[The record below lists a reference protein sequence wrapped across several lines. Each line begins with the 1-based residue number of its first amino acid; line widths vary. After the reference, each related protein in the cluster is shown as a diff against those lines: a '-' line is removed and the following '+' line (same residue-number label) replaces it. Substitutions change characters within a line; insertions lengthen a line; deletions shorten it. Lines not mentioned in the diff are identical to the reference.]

1 MCGIAGIIS
10 LNSNLVQQNQLNL
23 MLDSIAHRGPDGH
36 DTWINK
42 VGNVGFGHRRL
53 SIIDLS
59 ISASQ
64 PMHYLSRYTIVF
76 NGEIYNYVELR
87 NELIQL
93 GYVLNNHSDT
103 EVLLALYDLKKEKCL
118 NDLDGMFAFVIW
130 DDVEKKLFFA
140 RDRFGEKP
148 LYYSFHNGYLF
159 FASEMKALW
168 AAGVPR
174 TVNFEMLHLYFV
186 NGNLHNPYD
195 ISATFFQGIKKFP
208 SANFAYLNFTNAT
221 IRTEKYWSLNNVSKV
236 TNITEQEASQ
246 QFFEL
251 LELSVKRRL
260 RSDVPVGSSLSGG
273 LDSSSIV
280 SMINYLK
287 KDSGLKQLTFSARF
301 PGYAKD
307 EGEYMQMVIDSTNVT
322 PYFTYP
328 NENGFIDSFEKIMY
342 HQEEPFTSSS
352 IFAQFEVMKLAK
364 ENNVTVLLDGQGADE
379 MLGGYHYYYPTY
391 FNELRLNGLNGKLN
405 SEWNFYKD
413 NIQGEM
419 PFLAEW
425 KNYFRNRMPFV
436 KDLVNNA
443 KSLILTNQHI
453 FIEGKKNSF
462 KYSFSKNDLN
472 KHLIDDLTNGNLEN
486 LLRYSDRNSM
496 ANSREVRLPYLF
508 HELCE
513 FLISLPSDYKI
524 RNGWT
529 KWIQRE
535 ALKNLMPQKIT
546 WRTDKIGYEPPQKK
560 WMENSRFVDLVHES
574 KRKLYENKVISAKAY
589 NKRIQSIE
597 ANSRKNHNWEYLMS
611 GNLFN

>member
-10 LNSNLVQQNQLNL
+10 LNSNPVQQVQLNL

-36 DTWINK
+36 DIWINM
-42 VGNVGFGHRRL
+42 VGNVGLGHRRL

-59 ISASQ
+59 NSASQ

-76 NGEIYNYVELR
+76 NGEIYNYVEIR
-87 NELIQL
+87 NDLIKL

-130 DDVEKKLFFA
+130 DNVEKTLFFA

-148 LYYSFHNGYLF
+148 LYYSFYNGFLY

-168 AAGVPR
+168 AGGVPR
-174 TVNFEMLHLYFV
+174 TVNFEMLNLYLV
-186 NGNLHNPYD
+186 NGNLHNPND
-195 ISATFFQGIKKFP
+195 ISATFFEGIKKFP

-221 IRTEKYWSLNNVSKV
+221 INTEKYWSLNNVSKV
-236 TNITEQEASQ
+236 TNITDQDASH

-251 LELSVKRRL
+251 FELSVKRRL

-307 EGEYMQMVIDSTNVT
+307 EGEYMQMVINSTNVT

-364 ENNVTVLLDGQGADE
+364 DNNVTVLLDGQGADE

-391 FNELRLNGLNGKLN
+391 FNELKLNGLNGKLN
-405 SEWNFYKD
+405 LEWKLYKE

-419 PFLAEW
+419 PLLAEW

-453 FIEGKKNSF
+453 LFQGKKNNF
-462 KYSFSKNDLN
+462 NYTFSKSDLN

-513 FLISLPSDYKI
+513 FIISLPSDYKI

-535 ALKNLMPQKIT
+535 SLKNLMPQKIT

-560 WMENSRFVDLVHES
+560 WMENSRFVELVHEN
-574 KRKLYENKVISAKAY
+574 KRKLYENKVITNKAY
-589 NKRIQSIE
+589 NQSIKSTE
-597 ANSRKNHNWEYLMS
+597 ANSRNNYNWAYLMS
-611 GNLFN
+611 GSLFN